1 MFSKQYFT
9 VLLSFLILLVINC
22 AYIQTQVRHYKDIEE
37 DFSSRF
43 YSRAAE
49 RIEKARNEGKYEGK
63 DKVLYYL
70 DMGIALHFAGRYK
83 ESNEHLDKAEFAIEE
98 NFTKSISKMSISFL
112 LNDNALDYSGEDY
125 EDVFTNIIK
134 TLNYIHLQEQEDAM
148 VEVRRINLKLNKL
161 RDKYS
166 NMAEQLS
173 ENEKLQG
180 DGTDVSFNPGETNL
194 RYSTTGSYLSM
205 LGYKSMGK
213 WDDAEIDRKKLIEA
227 SSGGLADFSKE
238 VLSTTSDSMIPVYTL
253 CFTGKSPVK
262 VQSTLLLDY
271 DPDLNMARIMLPG
284 KKNREIHSFRYKGDD
299 ELHLKFAVPTI
310 VKRKTRIDA
319 IRTIIDGKAYGK
331 MYLIEDLGQ
340 IAEETF
346 KVKKPLIYLRAALR
360 TLIKAAIDSKTKE
373 KIDKKY
379 EEKNNEE
386 NEEDKKRELEERGK
400 DKLMAGL
407 LKFAVDAITDITE
420 NADLRCWRTM
430 PGKVYGGKIDL
441 NPGEYEIAFE
451 YLDRHGNVIDSERK
465 KLFVNK
471 NDLNIIEGVSYR

>member
-1 MFSKQYFT
+1 MLSKQYFT
-9 VLLSFLILLVINC
+9 VLLSFLILLTASC
-22 AYIQTQVRHYKDIEE
+22 AYIQTQVGHYKDIEE

-43 YSRAAE
+43 YGRAAE
-49 RIEKARNEGKYEGK
+49 RIEKAAEEGKYEGK
-63 DKVLYYL
+63 DKVLYFM

-83 ESNEHLDKAEFAIEE
+83 ESNEYLNRAEFAIEE
-98 NFTKSISKMSISFL
+98 NFTKSISTIAVSFL

-125 EDVFTNIIK
+125 EDIFTNIIK
-134 TLNYIHLQEQEDAM
+134 TLNYIHLRNQEDAM
-148 VEVRRINLKLNKL
+148 VEVRRINLKLNRL

-166 NMAEQLS
+166 NMAEQLGNS
-173 ENEKLQG
+173 EKLKE
-180 DGTDVSFNPGETNL
+180 DETEVSFNPGETNL
-194 RYSTTGSYLSM
+194 RHSITGSYLSM
-205 LGYKSMGK
+205 LGYRTMGK
-213 WDDAEIDRKKLIEA
+213 WNDAEIDRKRLNEA
-227 SSGGLADFSKE
+227 SSGRLEGFSKE
-238 VLSTTSDSMIPVYTL
+238 VLSVASDSMIPVYTM

-284 KKNREIHSFRYKGDD
+284 DKDQEINSFRYKGDT

-310 VKRKTRIDA
+310 VKRKTRIHS
-319 IRTIIDGKAYGK
+319 IRTVIDGKAYGR
-331 MYLIEDLGQ
+331 MYLLEDLGN

-379 EEKNNEE
+379 EEKSD
-386 NEEDKKRELEERGK
+386 EEDEGGELEKRGK
-400 DKLMAGL
+400 NKFMAGL
-407 LKFAVDAITDITE
+407 LKFAVDAVTDVTE

-441 NPGEYEIAFE
+441 TPGEYEIVFE
-451 YLDRHGNVIDSERK
+451 YLDRHGNVIDAERK

-471 NDLNIIEGVSYR
+471 NNLNIIEGVSYR